1 MSTTPPGWYQ
11 DPYGRAQVRW
21 WSGADWT
28 SHVSTNGQQFEDAP
42 GGGAVTGA
50 PSVAAT
56 VAMPAAAPPTA
67 AARTGLSGQQMLLA
81 VGAGALIIGAVLG
94 YVLRGDG
101 GDGGGS
107 GGGGG
112 ASGGAAVSMAAPVL
126 GSLTSLNTFEWQLT
140 ANSTGPGPQDRQEMS
155 GSGQVDVVNAASY
168 QKMVQTEV
176 EDGETDTFTT
186 ESWRVGDTDCTFD
199 PDYGEWETE
208 TRSPFELDL
217 DGVLPGVFDLV
228 VVADGAQL
236 VGTEQVAGVAARHYT
251 FTVAGLGT
259 GSGAQ
264 VTANEGNMWVAE
276 DGGYLVKYQIRVGLR
291 TAPAD
296 AAAAEEFLLDLSLE
310 LTSINQPL
318 VISLPATCPAAAPP
332 G

>member
-1 MSTTPPGWYQ
+1 
-11 DPYGRAQVRW
+11 
-21 WSGADWT
+21 
-28 SHVSTNGQQFEDAP
+28 
-42 GGGAVTGA
+42 
-50 PSVAAT
+50 
-56 VAMPAAAPPTA
+56 
-67 AARTGLSGQQMLLA
+67 
-81 VGAGALIIGAVLG
+81 
-94 YVLRGDG
+94 
-101 GDGGGS
+101 
-107 GGGGG
+107 
-112 ASGGAAVSMAAPVL
+112 
-126 GSLTSLNTFEWQLT
+126 
-140 ANSTGPGPQDRQEMS
+140 
-155 GSGQVDVVNAASY
+155 
-168 QKMVQTEV
+168 
-176 EDGETDTFTT
+176 
-186 ESWRVGDTDCTFD
+186 
-199 PDYGEWETE
+199 
-208 TRSPFELDL
+208 LDL

-318 VISLPATCPAAAPP
+318 AISLPATCPAAAPP